1 MRSILKE
8 IKLSSVLLLLLG
20 SAILAFGL
28 YNIHSMSNVTEGGI
42 LGLTLLLEYW
52 FGISPSVSGF
62 VLTILCYFLG
72 WKLLGKRF
80 LIYSFISS
88 IGFSVFY
95 RIFEQFDP
103 LFPNIGEKPLLA
115 AVVGALFVGISVG
128 LCVRVGGA
136 PTGDDALAMSL
147 ERVLPLDIQWIYLIS
162 DLVVLLISLT
172 YIPVSRITYSL
183 LTVVLSGQI
192 ILAVQYYAEPKIVA
206 NVPPNC
212 FMPRPKVGSAVIRL
226 TRHQNPPVT
235 TLDEKLMFRL
245 IRASFNQR
253 RKTLSNSLKNS
264 QELPYSK
271 EEVETAITECG
282 LPLNIRGE
290 ALTLEQFARLSDA
303 FSKLNK

>member
-72 WKLLGKRF
+72 WKLLGKGF

-95 RIFEQFDP
+95 RIFEQFEP

-147 ERVLPLDIQWIYLIS
+147 ERVLSLDIQWIYLIS

-192 ILAVQYYAEPKIVA
+192 IGLMQKIRFPKYAESI
-206 NVPPNC
+206 
-212 FMPRPKVGSAVIRL
+212 
-226 TRHQNPPVT
+226 
-235 TLDEKLMFRL
+235 E
-245 IRASFNQR
+245 
-253 RKTLSNSLKNS
+253 
-264 QELPYSK
+264 
-271 EEVETAITECG
+271 
-282 LPLNIRGE
+282 
-290 ALTLEQFARLSDA
+290 TLEDEG
-303 FSKLNK
+303 

>member
-1 MRSILKE
+1 MSFFYAKSRTCSFI
-8 IKLSSVLLLLLG
+8 VLLLG

-192 ILAVQYYAEPKIVA
+192 IGLMQKIRFPEYVESIE
-206 NVPPNC
+206 V
-212 FMPRPKVGSAVIRL
+212 L
-226 TRHQNPPVT
+226 E
-235 TLDEKLMFRL
+235 DE
-245 IRASFNQR
+245 
-253 RKTLSNSLKNS
+253 
-264 QELPYSK
+264 
-271 EEVETAITECG
+271 G
-282 LPLNIRGE
+282 
-290 ALTLEQFARLSDA
+290 
-303 FSKLNK
+303 